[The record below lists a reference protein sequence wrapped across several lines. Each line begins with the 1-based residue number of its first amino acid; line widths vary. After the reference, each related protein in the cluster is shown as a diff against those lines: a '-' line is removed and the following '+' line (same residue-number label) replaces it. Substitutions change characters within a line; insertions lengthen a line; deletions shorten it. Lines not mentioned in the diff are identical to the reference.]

1 MKVVLPKI
9 FPYQILFAICVC
21 VTYFNNYELTFAT
34 WFFSI
39 LLSYKKTYSITLLKY
54 LLPFAA
60 ILIVSICTGLFYDNN
75 RYDSIR
81 DFTYLIKPIFGL
93 LLGYQLC
100 RNNKCKPFNTI
111 VYTGLIIAI
120 VHIGVILFNVVVHKI
135 INMHELRG
143 KTGFFGDFEV
153 FALIIA
159 MFHKK
164 FEMNVSEKKMWI
176 IIAIL
181 AFSSLFYL
189 SRTNF
194 IQFGVLFFAMKGF
207 LKITKKTLVVF
218 VTFISITLIGYS
230 VIYNMHLNRNG
241 KGVEAFLFK
250 IKNAPIEA
258 FKTKINKE
266 DYEDFNDNFRSFENI
281 MVVKQVS
288 EEGFFGVMF
297 GKGLGGSI
305 DLGRRMQTND
315 MTYVS
320 HEPIVHNA
328 FMTVFLKSGLAGSF
342 FMIYFLIIILKK
354 RKKGNNILN
363 QTNLLIFGSGI
374 YLIMANWVLLGL
386 FLKIDNKSI
395 ILGFLISFVEILNKQ
410 KNNQLIE
417 K

>member
-1 MKVVLPKI
+1 MLHGFLP
-9 FPYQILFAICVC
+9 
-21 VTYFNNYELTFAT
+21 
-34 WFFSI
+34 FF
-39 LLSYKKTYSITLLKY
+39 YRTKKYSITLLKY
-54 LLPFAA
+54 LLPFTI
-60 ILIVSICTGLFYDNN
+60 ILIVSICVGFFYDNS

-111 VYTGLIIAI
+111 IYTGLLIAI
-120 VHIGVILFNVVVHKI
+120 VHIGVIVFNVVVYKI
-135 INMHELRG
+135 VNMHELRG

-153 FALIIA
+153 YALIIA

-164 FEMNVSEKKMWI
+164 FEMNISQKKMWI

-218 VTFISITLIGYS
+218 VVFISITLIGYS

-241 KGVEAFLFK
+241 KGVEALLYK

-258 FKTKINKE
+258 FKTKINKN
-266 DYEDFNDNFRSFENI
+266 DYEDFNDNYRSFENI
-281 MVVKQVS
+281 TVVKQVS
-288 EEGFFGVMF
+288 AEGELGVVF
-297 GKGLGGSI
+297 GKGLGASI
-305 DLGRRMQTND
+305 DLGGRVLSND
-315 MTYVS
+315 GEYVT
-320 HEPIVHNA
+320 HENIVHNA
-328 FMTVFLKSGLAGSF
+328 YMTVFLKSGLIGVF
-342 FMIYFLIIILKK
+342 FLLYFLYLLIKK
-354 RKKGNNILN
+354 RKSESGVID
-363 QTNLLIFGSGI
+363 QTSLLIFGSGI
-374 YLIMANWVLLGL
+374 YLILANWVLLGL

-395 ILGFLISFVEILNKQ
+395 LLGFLLASLEMMISEQ
-410 KNNQLIE
+410 KKIQN
-417 K
+417 